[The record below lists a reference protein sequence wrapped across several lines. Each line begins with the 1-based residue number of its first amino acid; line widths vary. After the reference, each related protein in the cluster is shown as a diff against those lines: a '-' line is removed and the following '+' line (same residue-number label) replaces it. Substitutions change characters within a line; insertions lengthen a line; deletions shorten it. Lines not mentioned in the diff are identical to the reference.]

1 MNKFDELLVL
11 NSKLDAVLDDMK
23 KANNHL
29 ENELKAKR
37 DALQKQMFDD
47 VSVLRGYMLKVGM
60 KNTQLVLSTGIVC
73 RNTEDY
79 VFTFDVTTNSRDIG
93 LGVINANTRKDRA
106 FYRWFD
112 YGVPIEEVKT
122 SWGRPNYKEDMFTI
136 MKNWD
141 VAYANM
147 QNDLFDKLKEFMK
160 TKANDVAKKQSYLVK
175 ELDKFDERG
184 N

>member
-60 KNTQLVLSTGIVC
+60 NNHQLVLSTGISF
-73 RNTEDY
+73 RDTDDY
-79 VFTFDVTTNSRDIG
+79 VFSFDVSTNTRDIG
-93 LGVINANTRKDRA
+93 LGVINVNNRDRT

-112 YGVPIEEVKT
+112 YGVPIVEVDLGWRNDH
-122 SWGRPNYKEDMFTI
+122 SKEYMFTI

-160 TKANDVAKKQSYLVK
+160 VKANEVTKKQSYLVK
-175 ELDKFDERG
+175 EFDKFDERG